1 MDGLVGLLG
10 PLVNGR
16 LTMTAQVPNPGG
28 PAEFAKSIDEQR
40 DPCQGGEGSEHGAEI
55 AQHSLAA
62 AGYFLRGGSRC
73 ARRGA
78 EMQCASS
85 TLSCGQ

>member
-1 MDGLVGLLG
+1 
-10 PLVNGR
+10 
-16 LTMTAQVPNPGG
+16 
-28 PAEFAKSIDEQR
+28 
-40 DPCQGGEGSEHGAEI
+40 
-55 AQHSLAA
+55 LAA